1 MGGIIDTITPPT
13 LILGDRN
20 VARPALS
27 RVGGVKGYNT
37 K

>member
-20 VARPALS
+20 VVRPALD
-27 RVGGVKGYNT
+27 GIGWVKGYNT